1 MTKRKRVWADE
12 APDVMPN
19 ANSSVELP
27 DAKDPG
33 VLDVLPGITRKITA
47 CGACRKQKVRQ

>member
-1 MTKRKRVWADE
+1 MWADE
-12 APDVMPN
+12 AADAMPD

-33 VLDVLPGITRKITA
+33 VLNVLPGITRKITA
-47 CGACRKQKVRQ
+47 CGACRKQKVCQ